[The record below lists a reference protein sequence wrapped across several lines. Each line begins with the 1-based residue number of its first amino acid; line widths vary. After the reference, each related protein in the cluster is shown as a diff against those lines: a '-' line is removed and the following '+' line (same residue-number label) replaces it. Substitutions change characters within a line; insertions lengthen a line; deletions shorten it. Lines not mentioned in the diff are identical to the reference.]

1 MTEAPNTEAVHQLDH
16 LFLELFEQLANQAR
30 AHSAESA
37 HHVLNL
43 SRGYLSETASDAME
57 DFFNI
62 YFSDSEH
69 LEQRKDDVNKDV
81 DDIFDEVQ
89 AIMDAGGDLQE
100 LDHIHEDE
108 ELREARLG
116 LSGIQKQLESII
128 RLEEGVREKLMPVMV
143 SMQFE
148 DAMNQRLDH
157 ILTGWAIISQALHSG
172 ETNDLEALAE
182 QIGQLTS
189 SSDETQLF
197 YQEVLQREPPPEHA
211 RENHSLLDLFT

>member
-1 MTEAPNTEAVHQLDH
+1 MTKTSNTEAVYELDH
-16 LFLELFEQLANQAR
+16 LFLGLFEQLADQAR
-30 AHSAESA
+30 ADSAESA

-43 SRGYLSETASDAME
+43 SKGYLSERASNAME

-69 LEQRKDDVNKDV
+69 IEQRKEDVNKDV
-81 DDIFDEVQ
+81 EDIFDEVQ
-89 AIMDAGGDLQE
+89 AIMDAGGELNE

-128 RLEEGVREKLMPVMV
+128 RLEEGIREKLMPVMV

-157 ILTGWAIISQALHSG
+157 IITGWAIISQTLHAG
-172 ETNDLEALAE
+172 ETDNLEELAE

-189 SSDETQLF
+189 SVEEARLF
-197 YQEVLQREPPPEHA
+197 YQEVLQREPPPEHD
-211 RENHSLLDLFT
+211 REDHSLLDLFT